1 VLALG
6 LTNRD
11 GGIDARKAG
20 EMDNQKQVK
29 RGRKIVGL
37 VVPTAGAREWNALG
51 AREWRKDLLVSCLFR
66 TCIKLQ
72 TSFDRRFLRFGMT
85 VQEASVLLRCVQAG
99 KVTPGRLAVILGR
112 DKGKITRFVDRLE
125 ASRLVTRDS
134 HRGDRRFSVIKPT
147 GKGKQLA
154 RALSCVFDD
163 IRKELFL
170 GIREE
175 DVQRL
180 GRTILQLHKNA
191 TQIGSGQ
198 KRDAVR
204 RRRRIAIDGL
214 KAERPQTSEIQE
226 AEHSLTYF
234 PDGPDGHVFPI
245 EPEGA
250 AEHELVRHEQAVG
263 ENTSRGKALE
273 EQEGL
278 ILK

>member
-1 VLALG
+1 
-6 LTNRD
+6 
-11 GGIDARKAG
+11 
-20 EMDNQKQVK
+20 MDSQKQAK
-29 RGRKIVGL
+29 RGRKFVGL
-37 VVPTAGAREWNALG
+37 VVPTAGARSWKALG
-51 AREWRKDLLVSCLFR
+51 AREWRKDLLVSWLFR

-147 GKGKQLA
+147 GKGKQVA
-154 RALSCVFDD
+154 RALSYVFDD

-170 GIREE
+170 GISEQ

-191 TQIGSGQ
+191 TQIGTGQ
-198 KRDAVR
+198 KRGTVR
-204 RRRRIAIDGL
+204 RRRRIATDGL
-214 KAERPQTSEIQE
+214 KAERPQTSEIQ
-226 AEHSLTYF
+226 AAQHTLTHF
-234 PDGPDGHVFPI
+234 PDGPAGHVFPI
-245 EPEGA
+245 EPKGA
-250 AEHELVRHEQAVG
+250 GHELVRHEQAVG

-273 EQEGL
+273 EHEGL